1 MAALLDETDDEQRS
15 AYAGEVAAR
24 IERLPLSAWQVRTRI
39 IVGTATF
46 FDAFDALSIA
56 YILPVIV
63 PLWKLTPQEAGI
75 LISAGFFGQ
84 LFGAL
89 FFGWFAE
96 RFGRLPA
103 LLWSIGIFGALSFAC
118 ALAWNYPSLL
128 VLRTLQGFGLGGE
141 VPVAATYIGELAKA
155 KGRGRFV
162 LMFELVFPCGIL
174 AASVLGYWLV
184 PRLGWQSLFFAGAIP
199 SVLVLFLQRLLP
211 ESPRWLA
218 ARGRYAEAEIALRQV
233 ERGTEKALRAKLP
246 LPDLNVKVLPRRSSW
261 RDLFGPHYL
270 RRTLVVWV
278 MWFAT
283 YFVNYGLATWMPTL
297 YRTVFHLP
305 LNVALGYQLLTNVA
319 TLFASATCAFLIDFT
334 GRRSWFVAAFA
345 GSALA
350 LLFLWYIGPT
360 TPLRVLLL
368 GTISNMFTGTMSLAV
383 YLYTPE
389 LYPTRTR
396 ALAVGAATAWL
407 RLASIIGP
415 NIVGVLVADG
425 GLKTV
430 FGAFGLVAASASLI
444 VGLFAVETKARVL
457 EEISP

>member
-1 MAALLDETDDEQRS
+1 MAAVPSDTEDERRA

-24 IERLPLSAWQVRTRI
+24 IERLPITAWQIRARI
-39 IVGTATF
+39 IIGTATF
-46 FDAFDALSIA
+46 FDAFDALAIA

-63 PLWKLTPQEAGI
+63 PLWKLTPPEIGL

-89 FFGWFAE
+89 FFGWVAQ
-96 RFGRLPA
+96 RYGRMPA
-103 LLWSIGIFGALSFAC
+103 LLGAIATFSVLSMAC
-118 ALAWNYPSLL
+118 AFSWDYTSLL

-155 KGRGRFV
+155 KARGRFV
-162 LMFELVFPCGIL
+162 LLFELVFPTGIL
-174 AASVLGYWLV
+174 AASVVGLWLV
-184 PRLGWQSLFFAGAIP
+184 PHFGWQSMFLVGALP
-199 SVLVLFLQRLLP
+199 SLLVLFLQRLLP

-218 ARGRYAEAEIALRQV
+218 SRGRYEEAEAALRTV
-233 ERGTEKALRAKLP
+233 EEGTEKALGRP
-246 LPDLNVKVLPRRSSW
+246 LPMPALSISAPLKHSTW
-261 RDLFGPHYL
+261 RDVFGPHYL

-297 YRTVFHLP
+297 YSTVFHLP
-305 LNVALGYQLLTNVA
+305 LNVALQYQLLTNVL
-319 TLFASATCAFLIDFT
+319 TLFASFACAMLIDLT
-334 GRRSWFVAAFA
+334 GRRAWFVAAFA

-350 LLFLWYIGPT
+350 LIALWYIGPT
-360 TPLRVLLL
+360 TPFRVLLL
-368 GTISNMFTGTMSLAV
+368 GTVSNMFTGTMSLAV

-389 LYPTRTR
+389 LYPTRSR

-415 NIVGVLVADG
+415 NIVGMLVADG
-425 GLKTV
+425 GLQTV
-430 FGAFGLVAASASLI
+430 FLTFGLVALGASII
-444 VGLFAVETKARVL
+444 VGLFAIETKGRVL

>member
-1 MAALLDETDDEQRS
+1 MSAVLAEAEDDRRDDF
-15 AYAGEVAAR
+15 AGEIAAR
-24 IERLPLSAWQVRTRI
+24 IERLPLSAWQVRMRI
-39 IVGTATF
+39 IIGTATF
-46 FDAFDALSIA
+46 FDAFDALAIA

-63 PLWKLTPQEAGI
+63 PLWKLAPQDVGV

-89 FFGWFAE
+89 FFGWLAE
-96 RFGRLPA
+96 RYGRMPA
-103 LLWSIGIFGALSFAC
+103 LISAIAIFGVLSFAC
-118 ALAWNYPSLL
+118 ALSWDYRSLL
-128 VLRTLQGFGLGGE
+128 IFRTLQGFGLGGE

-162 LMFELVFPCGIL
+162 LLFELVFPSGIL
-174 AASVLGYWLV
+174 AASVLGLWLV
-184 PRLGWQSLFFAGAIP
+184 PSFGWQSMFFVGAIP
-199 SVLVLFLQRLLP
+199 AVLVLFLQRLLP

-218 ARGRYAEAEIALRQV
+218 ASGRYAEAERALAEV
-233 ERGTEKALRAKLP
+233 EAGTEKALGRKLP
-246 LPDLNVKVLPRRSSW
+246 PPELAIAVPPKRPSW

-270 RRTLVVWV
+270 KRTLVVWV

-305 LNVALGYQLLTNVA
+305 LDVALRYQLITNVL
-319 TLFASATCAFLIDFT
+319 TLFSSAACALLIDFT
-334 GRRSWFVAAFA
+334 GRRAWFVGAFA

-350 LLFLWYIGPT
+350 LLALWYIGPT
-360 TPLRVLLL
+360 TATRVLWL
-368 GTISNMFTGTMSLAV
+368 GTLSNMCVGTMSLAV

-389 LYPTRTR
+389 LYPTRSR
-396 ALAVGAATAWL
+396 ALAVGTATAWL

-415 NIVGVLVADG
+415 NVVGMMVADG

-430 FGAFGLVAASASLI
+430 
-444 VGLFAVETKARVL
+444 
-457 EEISP
+457 

>member
-1 MAALLDETDDEQRS
+1 MAALLDESIEDRQNRF
-15 AYAGEVAAR
+15 AGEVAAR
-24 IERLPLSAWQVRTRI
+24 IERLPLSSWQVRARI
-39 IVGTATF
+39 IIGTATF

-63 PLWKLTPQEAGI
+63 PLWKLTPQETGF

-84 LFGAL
+84 LLGAL
-89 FFGWFAE
+89 FFGWYAE
-96 RFGRLPA
+96 RYGRMKA
-103 LLWSIGIFGALSFAC
+103 LVASIATFAVLSFAC
-118 ALAWNYPSLL
+118 AFSWDYASLL
-128 VLRTLQGFGLGGE
+128 VLRVAQGFGLGGE

-162 LMFELVFPCGIL
+162 LIFELVFPCGIL
-174 AASVLGYWLV
+174 AASLLGLWMV
-184 PRLGWQSLFFAGAIP
+184 PVLGWQSLFFVGAIP

-218 ARGRYAEAEIALRQV
+218 ARGRCAEAEAALRVV
-233 ERGTEKALRAKLP
+233 EAGTEKALGRKLP
-246 LPDLNVKVLPRRSSW
+246 APERAVMAPFKRSSLS
-261 RDLFGPHYL
+261 DLFGPLYL

-297 YRTVFHLP
+297 YRTIFHLS
-305 LNVALGYQLLTNVA
+305 LDVALRYQLITNVL
-319 TLFASATCAFLIDFT
+319 TLFASFTCAMLIDFT
-334 GRRSWFVAAFA
+334 GRRAWFVGAFA
-345 GSALA
+345 CSALA
-350 LLFLWYIGPT
+350 LFTLWYIGPT
-360 TPLRVLLL
+360 TAGRVLLL
-368 GTISNMFTGTMSLAV
+368 GTLSNMCVGTMSLAV

-396 ALAVGAATAWL
+396 ALGVGTATAWL

-415 NIVGVLVADG
+415 SVVGMMLADSGLTSVFLVFALVA
-425 GLKTV
+425 L
-430 FGAFGLVAASASLI
+430 AASII
-444 VGLFAVETKARVL
+444 VGLFAIETKGRVL

>member
-1 MAALLDETDDEQRS
+1 MAALLDDTQNESR
-15 AYAGEVAAR
+15 ARYAGEVAAR
-24 IERLPLSAWQVRTRI
+24 IERLPLSAWQIRARI
-39 IVGTATF
+39 IIGTATF

-75 LISAGFFGQ
+75 LISAGFSGQ

-96 RFGRLPA
+96 RYGRLPA
-103 LLWSIGIFGALSFAC
+103 LLWSIAIFGILSFAC
-118 ALAWNYPSLL
+118 AWAWDYPSLL

-162 LMFELVFPCGIL
+162 LVFELVFPCGIL
-174 AASVLGYWLV
+174 AASVLGLWLV
-184 PRLGWQSLFFAGAIP
+184 PRFGWQSLFFVGAIP

-218 ARGRYAEAEIALRQV
+218 VRGRHAEAEIALRAV
-233 ERGTEKALRAKLP
+233 ERGTERALGHTLP
-246 LPDLNVKVLPRRSSW
+246 PPELAVSVLPKRASW
-261 RDLFGPHYL
+261 RDLFGSHYL
-270 RRTLVVWV
+270 KRTLVVWV
-278 MWFAT
+278 MWFAI

-305 LNVALGYQLLTNVA
+305 LDAALRYQLLTNVA
-319 TLFASATCAFLIDFT
+319 TLFSSAACALLIDLA
-334 GRRSWFVAAFA
+334 GRRAWFVAAFA

-350 LLFLWYIGPT
+350 LLVLWYIGPT
-360 TPLRVLLL
+360 TATRVWML
-368 GTISNMFTGTMSLAV
+368 GTLSNMCIGTMSLAV

-389 LYPTRTR
+389 LYPTRSR
-396 ALAVGAATAWL
+396 ALAVGTATAWL

-415 NIVGVLVADG
+415 TIVGVMVADG

-430 FGAFGLVAASASLI
+430 FLAFGLVAACASAI
-444 VGLFAVETKARVL
+444 VALFAIETKGRVL
-457 EEISP
+457 EDISP

>member
-1 MAALLDETDDEQRS
+1 MAALLDESRDETGNRF
-15 AYAGEVAAR
+15 AGEVAAR
-24 IERLPLSAWQVRTRI
+24 IERLPLSSWQVRTRI
-39 IVGTATF
+39 IIGTATF

-63 PLWKLTPQEAGI
+63 PLWKLTPQETGF

-89 FFGWFAE
+89 FFGWYAE
-96 RFGRLPA
+96 RYGRMKA
-103 LLWSIGIFGALSFAC
+103 LIASIATFAVLSFAC
-118 ALAWNYPSLL
+118 AFSWDYASLL
-128 VLRTLQGFGLGGE
+128 VLRVAQGFGLGGE

-162 LMFELVFPCGIL
+162 LFFELVFPCGIL
-174 AASVLGYWLV
+174 AASLLGLWLV
-184 PRLGWQSLFFAGAIP
+184 PAFGWQSMFFVGAIP
-199 SVLVLFLQRLLP
+199 AVLVLFLQRLLP

-218 ARGRYAEAEIALRQV
+218 ARGRYAEAEAALRVV
-233 ERGTEKALRAKLP
+233 EAGTEKALGRKLP
-246 LPDLNVKVLPRRSSW
+246 PPDRTVIAPMKRSSLS
-261 RDLFGPHYL
+261 DLFGTVYL

-297 YRTVFHLP
+297 YGTIFHLP
-305 LNVALGYQLLTNVA
+305 LDVALRYQLITNVV
-319 TLFASATCAFLIDFT
+319 TLFSSFACAMLIDLT
-334 GRRSWFVAAFA
+334 GRRAWFVGAFA
-345 GSALA
+345 CSAAA
-350 LLFLWYIGPT
+350 LLMLWYIGPT
-360 TPLRVLLL
+360 TSGRVLLL
-368 GTISNMFTGTMSLAV
+368 GTLSNMCTGTMSLAV

-396 ALAVGAATAWL
+396 ALGVGTATAWL

-415 NIVGVLVADG
+415 SVVGMMVADSGLTSVFLVFALVA
-425 GLKTV
+425 L
-430 FGAFGLVAASASLI
+430 AASLV
-444 VGLFAVETKARVL
+444 VGLFAIETKGRVL

>member
-1 MAALLDETDDEQRS
+1 MAALLDESRDESQNRF
-15 AYAGEVAAR
+15 AGEVAGR

-39 IVGTATF
+39 IIGTATF

-63 PLWKLTPQEAGI
+63 PLWKLTPQETGF

-84 LFGAL
+84 LLGAL
-89 FFGWFAE
+89 FFGWYAE
-96 RFGRLPA
+96 RHGRMKA
-103 LLWSIGIFGALSFAC
+103 LVASIATFAILSFAC
-118 ALAWNYPSLL
+118 AFSWDYASLL

-141 VPVAATYIGELAKA
+141 VPIAATYIGELAKA

-162 LMFELVFPCGIL
+162 LLFELVFPCGIL
-174 AASVLGYWLV
+174 AASLLGLWLV
-184 PRLGWQSLFFAGAIP
+184 PVFGWQSMFFVGAIP
-199 SVLVLFLQRLLP
+199 ALLVLFLQRLLP

-218 ARGRYAEAEIALRQV
+218 ARGRYADAEAALRVV
-233 ERGTEKALRAKLP
+233 EIGTEKALGRKLP
-246 LPDLNVKVLPRRSSW
+246 APGRAVVAPLKRSSLS
-261 RDLFGPHYL
+261 DLFGPLYL

-297 YRTVFHLP
+297 YRTIFHLP
-305 LNVALGYQLLTNVA
+305 LDVALRYQLITNVV
-319 TLFASATCAFLIDFT
+319 TLFSSFACAMLIDLT
-334 GRRSWFVAAFA
+334 GRRAWFAGAFA
-345 GSALA
+345 CSAAA
-350 LLFLWYIGPT
+350 LLTLWYVGPT
-360 TPLRVLLL
+360 TPERVLLL
-368 GTISNMFTGTMSLAV
+368 GTLSNMCVGTMSLAV

-396 ALAVGAATAWL
+396 ALGVGTATAWL

-415 NIVGVLVADG
+415 SVVGMMVADSGLTSVFLVFALVA
-425 GLKTV
+425 L
-430 FGAFGLVAASASLI
+430 AASII
-444 VGLFAVETKARVL
+444 VGLFAVETKGRVL

>member
-1 MAALLDETDDEQRS
+1 MAALLDDTQDERRP
-15 AYAGEVAAR
+15 AFAGEIAAR
-24 IERLPLSAWQVRTRI
+24 IERLPLSTWQVKTRI
-39 IVGTATF
+39 IIGTATF

-63 PLWKLTPQEAGI
+63 PLWKLTPQEVGV

-84 LFGAL
+84 LLGAL
-89 FFGWFAE
+89 FFGWIAE
-96 RFGRLPA
+96 RYGRMPA
-103 LLWSIGIFGALSFAC
+103 LVTSIATFGILSFAC
-118 ALAWNYPSLL
+118 AFSWDYWSLL
-128 VLRTLQGFGLGGE
+128 ILRTLQGFGLGGE

-162 LMFELVFPCGIL
+162 LVFELVFPCGIL
-174 AASVLGYWLV
+174 AASVLGLWLV
-184 PRLGWQSLFFAGAIP
+184 PSLGWQSLFFVGAIP

-218 ARGRYAEAEIALRQV
+218 ARGRYAEADAALCVV
-233 ERGTEKALRAKLP
+233 ESGTEKALGHSLP
-246 LPDLNVKVLPRRSSW
+246 PPALKVAVPLKPSSW
-261 RDLFGPHYL
+261 RDVFGPHYL

-305 LNVALGYQLLTNVA
+305 LDVALRYQLLTNVA
-319 TLFASATCAFLIDFT
+319 TLFSSAACAWLIDFT
-334 GRRSWFVAAFA
+334 GRRAWFAAAFA
-345 GSALA
+345 GSAIA
-350 LLFLWYIGPT
+350 LLALWYIGPT
-360 TPLRVLLL
+360 TAGRVLLL
-368 GTISNMFTGTMSLAV
+368 GTLSNMCVGTMSLAV

-389 LYPTRTR
+389 LYPTRSR
-396 ALAVGAATAWL
+396 ALAVGTATAWL

-415 NIVGVLVADG
+415 NVVGFLVADG

-430 FGAFGLVAASASLI
+430 FLCFGLVAACASLI
-444 VGLFAVETKARVL
+444 VGLFAIETKGRVL